1 MTTINSFYNLD
12 VWQNA
17 RSFTREIYQL
27 TNNFPN
33 RENYGLK
40 NQITRAAV
48 SIMSNIAEGFHRY
61 SKKEFI
67 KFLIISRGSIA
78 EVESHLFVAL
88 DLKYITK
95 EQFNDIYSKS
105 VDIFKQIN
113 SFIRYLR
120 KCKEYND
127 YEKEIEK

>member
-1 MTTINSFYNLD
+1 MTKINSFYNLD
-12 VWQNA
+12 VWKDA
-17 RSFTREIYQL
+17 RSFTREIYQI

-33 RENYGLK
+33 MENYGLK

-67 KFLIISRGSIA
+67 NFLVISRGSIA
-78 EVESHLFVAL
+78 EVQSHLFVAF

-113 SFIRYLR
+113 AFIRYLR
-120 KCKEYND
+120 TCKEYKD
-127 YEKEIEK
+127 YRKENEK

>member
-17 RSFTREIYQL
+17 RSFTKEIYQL

-40 NQITRAAV
+40 NQTTRAAV

-78 EVESHLFVAL
+78 
-88 DLKYITK
+88 
-95 EQFNDIYSKS
+95 
-105 VDIFKQIN
+105 
-113 SFIRYLR
+113 
-120 KCKEYND
+120 
-127 YEKEIEK
+127 